1 MLGHKLEVPVR
12 DEIIEALDTF
22 IRNEF
27 EEKPE
32 PAHTEVRREYPSSY
46 SEPVEY
52 EFGSVSLA
60 DMEDNS

>member
-1 MLGHKLEVPVR
+1 MLGHKLEVPVK
-12 DEIIEALDTF
+12 DQIIEALDAF
-22 IRNEF
+22 ISNEF
-27 EEKPE
+27 ETQPE
-32 PAHTEVRREYPSSY
+32 PTHREVRREYPASY